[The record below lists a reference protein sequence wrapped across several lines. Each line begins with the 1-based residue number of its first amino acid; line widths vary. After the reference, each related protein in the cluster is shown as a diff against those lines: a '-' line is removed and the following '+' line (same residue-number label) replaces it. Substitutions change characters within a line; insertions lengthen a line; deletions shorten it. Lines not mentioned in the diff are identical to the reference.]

1 VLRLI
6 TDNHRS
12 ETCRP
17 AAHEGITAADP
28 RIGFLEEPRVPILV
42 NRRLIALSVLAAL
55 VLGPTLRAQVLL
67 PPDIIKKRAER
78 EEKNSH
84 SAPTTRPANA
94 AADARPVHGDQAAHI
109 DSLRATAL
117 GFDPAASATALRELR
132 GMGQPARP
140 ALHDVV
146 RQLLAH
152 DRSVIEAAH
161 GLPSSARL
169 HELSEKI
176 SAERQAARTNIDKL
190 AHDETIKIAHDHYTS
205 LKALRNELDGA
216 FDQTDA
222 ILGALSRR
230 ASLRTLWRE
239 VAAPGES
246 AFGDEEEAKLDA
258 KAQKMVSMT
267 AEQAASIP
275 ELGQGEQP
283 AEPVLRDLWFYRACR
298 RIDSFNIALKAC
310 MTQGEFENF
319 SAVNAYRRCLG
330 ILPYELDSRLVASA
344 RAHSKEMVD
353 LKYFAHESPVS
364 ANKTP
369 WDRIRTAG
377 YPQGSGENI
386 AAGPTDAEQVFGMWF
401 DSPGHHQNMARPGNT
416 AMGVGQ
422 VGNHWTQNMGSAPR
436 LLLASPEERKAAIA
450 AANSGAPKGMN

>member
-1 VLRLI
+1 VLQPI
-6 TDNHRS
+6 TNNRAP
-12 ETCRP
+12 ETRPP
-17 AAHEGITAADP
+17 AAHEGITAAAP
-28 RIGFLEEPRVPILV
+28 RIGFLEEPRVPICV
-42 NRRLIALSVLAAL
+42 NRRLIALSTLAAL
-55 VLGPTLRAQVLL
+55 ALAPAARAQVLL
-67 PPDIIKKRAER
+67 PPDIIKQRAER

-84 SAPTTRPANA
+84 SAPTTHPANA
-94 AADARPVHGDQAAHI
+94 PADARPLRDDQAARI

-117 GFDPAASATALRELR
+117 SFDPAVSATALRELR

-176 SAERQAARTNIDKL
+176 FAERQAARTNIDKL
-190 AHDETIKIAHDHYTS
+190 AHDETIKIAHAHYTT

-239 VAAPGES
+239 VAGPGES
-246 AFGDEEEAKLDA
+246 AFGDEDEAKLDA

-267 AEQAASIP
+267 AEQAASVP
-275 ELGQGEQP
+275 ELGKGEQP

-298 RIDSFNIALKAC
+298 RIEAFNTALKAC
-310 MTQGEFENF
+310 MSQGEFENL

-330 ILPYELDSRLVASA
+330 VLPYEIDSRLVASA
-344 RAHSKEMVD
+344 HGHSKEMVD
-353 LKYFAHESPVS
+353 LKYFAHESPVAS
-364 ANKTP
+364 NKSP
-369 WDRIRTAG
+369 WDRIRAAG
-377 YPQGSGENI
+377 YPQGSAENI

-416 AMGVGQ
+416 ALGVGQ
-422 VGNHWTQNMGSAPR
+422 VGNIWTQNMGTAPR
-436 LLLASPEERKAAIA
+436 LLLASPEERKAAVT
-450 AANSGAPKGMN
+450 AANSAAPKGG